1 MSQFWRKVVT
11 SGSGISSKRVMGIA
25 CILFAMLFA
34 VAGLLLGVI
43 GEVDGM
49 VSTVVIEFLAAGVA
63 LFGVTA
69 FEKKNFTVSSNSNHV
84 QNQPTSL
91 DYGDEEGGCSGQ
103 GTYIDENGVGHED
116 R

>member
-34 VAGLLLGVI
+34 IAGLLLGVM
-43 GEVDGM
+43 GEVDGIA
-49 VSTVVIEFLAAGVA
+49 STVVIEFLTAGVA

-69 FEKKNFTVSSNSNHV
+69 FEKKNFTISSNSNHV
-84 QNQPTSL
+84 HSQPTSL
-91 DYGDEEGGCSGQ
+91 GYKEEGCSEQ
-103 GTYIDENGVGHED
+103 ETYIDENGIEHIK
-116 R
+116 

>member
-11 SGSGISSKRVMGIA
+11 SGSGISSKRIMGIA

-34 VAGLLLGVI
+34 IAGLFLGVM

-49 VSTVVIEFLAAGVA
+49 VSTVVIEFLTAGVA

-69 FEKKNFTVSSNSNHV
+69 LEKRNITVSSNSNHV
-84 QNQPTSL
+84 HSQPTSL
-91 DYGDEEGGCSGQ
+91 DYKEEEGCSEQ
-103 GTYIDENGVGHED
+103 ETYIDENGIEHVK
-116 R
+116 

>member
-1 MSQFWRKVVT
+1 MTQFWRKVVT
-11 SGSGISSKRVMGIA
+11 AGTGVSSKRVMGIA

-34 VAGLLLGVI
+34 IAGLFLGVM

-49 VSTVVIEFLAAGVA
+49 VSTVVIEFLTAGVA

-69 FEKKNFTVSSNSNHV
+69 FEKKNFAVNGNSNHV

-91 DYGDEEGGCSGQ
+91 DYKEEGCSGQ
-103 GTYIDENGVGHED
+103 ETYIDENGIEQEK
-116 R
+116 

>member
-11 SGSGISSKRVMGIA
+11 SGSGISSKRIMGIA

-34 VAGLLLGVI
+34 TTGLLLGVM
-43 GEVDGM
+43 GEVDRT

-69 FEKKNFTVSSNSNHV
+69 FEKKNITLSNNSNYA

-91 DYGDEEGGCSGQ
+91 DYGDTEGGCSGQ
-103 GTYIDENGVGHED
+103 GTYIHENGIEHEN